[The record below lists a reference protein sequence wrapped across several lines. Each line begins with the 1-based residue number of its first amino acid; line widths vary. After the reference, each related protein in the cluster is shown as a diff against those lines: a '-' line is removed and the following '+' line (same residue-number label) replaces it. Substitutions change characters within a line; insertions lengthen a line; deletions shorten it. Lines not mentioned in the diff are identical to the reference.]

1 LLQFDFD
8 RYKSSIPTKPNCL
21 DLAMSSSDVSDL
33 EEEKKKLGMSKKR
46 KNDSDV
52 EEEKKK
58 KKKKKEKLSDSE
70 DSSDSETE
78 KKKKK
83 KDKKKEK
90 KKAVDS
96 DAEGL
101 QIDDEGRVELGQ
113 NKLLEV
119 SEFKGR
125 LFVNIREWYTDKAT
139 GELKPGKK
147 GIALNPLQWDEIK
160 NASKYVDK
168 LLKKK
173 GR

>member
-1 LLQFDFD
+1 
-8 RYKSSIPTKPNCL
+8 
-21 DLAMSSSDVSDL
+21 MSSSDVSDL

-46 KNDSDV
+46 KNDSDA

-78 KKKKK
+78 KKKKKK